1 MCFLNQFEKT
11 SLFGQLTPENEMK
24 CDTQETLL
32 WWQQKG
38 EPQFIPPELSP
49 EDRHAEH
56 ERSPWIK
63 ITLITAPLTMSCQ
76 EEGILFND
84 GMETRSKDQEKC
96 RERDAKRKRSLTT
109 PCPGRRSQVTQSTT
123 QEEPATKKK
132 EAEQDP
138 LLT

>member
-1 MCFLNQFEKT
+1 MCFLNQFEKS

-76 EEGILFND
+76 EEGILS
-84 GMETRSKDQEKC
+84 MTAWRHEVR
-96 RERDAKRKRSLTT
+96 
-109 PCPGRRSQVTQSTT
+109 
-123 QEEPATKKK
+123 TKKNAEK
-132 EAEQDP
+132 EMQKGKGP
-138 LLT
+138 